1 MMGQI
6 NPRRLPKLFLIMEDQ
21 ISPDIREKWVCRMN
35 ADLQRQPANLN
46 HITTTAKKL
55 ESCTLYNIVQYCTIF
70 KAAYSSQKQTFG
82 WDLVGLWSSGAENKH
97 LGHGFVAAIRDGMS
111 WMGLMKGNCSHWA
124 IWDIARVARV
134 FHSISLFPF

>member
-6 NPRRLPKLFLIMEDQ
+6 SPQRLPKLFLIMEDQ

-55 ESCTLYNIVQYCTIF
+55 ESCTLYNIVRFSRLLTPLR
-70 KAAYSSQKQTFG
+70 SR
-82 WDLVGLWSSGAENKH
+82 H
-97 LGHGFVAAIRDGMS
+97 LGGIWWVC
-111 WMGLMKGNCSHWA
+111 GLLELKTN
-124 IWDIARVARV
+124 IWDMD
-134 FHSISLFPF
+134 LLQP